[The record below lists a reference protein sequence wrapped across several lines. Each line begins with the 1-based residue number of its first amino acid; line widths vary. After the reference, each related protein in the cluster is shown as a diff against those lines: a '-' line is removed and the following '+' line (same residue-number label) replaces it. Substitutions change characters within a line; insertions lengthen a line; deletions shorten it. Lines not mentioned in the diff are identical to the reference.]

1 MSKPPGLDPNA
12 PLLYSAQM
20 LSAPT
25 VHGYLPDAPAL
36 VAGFRHALV
45 LSPGGEI
52 EELEKPALERR
63 IEAGMQPIL
72 CHARLTARRLETAPF
87 PCFDVLELFAFVRP
101 GRFVLPTPR
110 GLAEILDLPI
120 PTSPEKE
127 AETLILASLALLDEL
142 ATRPS
147 PDAPGIASAMARV
160 GWSWG
165 GSVMASLNVG
175 DLPHSRNLTGALSVW
190 SKLPDWEDGPPPVPP
205 GSQPVAAGEAKG
217 RLREILGSA
226 GERRDEQAA
235 YADTC
240 TYAFQAATRAGEP
253 HLVLAEA
260 GTGVGKTLGYLAPA
274 SLWAEKNEGT
284 VWISTF
290 TRNLQRQLDGEL
302 DRVYPDA
309 ADKADRVVIRK
320 GRENYL
326 CLLNFEEAVR
336 RIPAGRGG
344 DAVALGLMARWILA
358 TRDGDMIGGDFP
370 AWLLGILG
378 RNLTVDLTDT
388 RGECIYSACAHY
400 GKCFIE
406 HSVRR
411 AKTADI
417 VVANH
422 ALVMV
427 QAALGGEGALM
438 PTRYVFDEGH
448 HIFDAADSAFAAD
461 LSGRETAELRRWIV
475 GAEEGSRSRSRGLKT
490 RLSDLIAGDQA
501 AEEALADLINA
512 ARALP
517 GPAWG
522 QRIAGGN
529 PTGAAEAFLAMVRTQ
544 VYARDPDPNAPYD
557 LETETTPPVPG
568 LIDEARKLHA
578 ALTRMVRPMTVLVKS
593 LAALMHEEAGDLETA
608 QRNRIDALLRSIE
621 RRGLQQVGAW
631 QSMLAA
637 LESETADGFVDWFT
651 VERLMGRDFD
661 VGFRRHWTDPTQPFV
676 NAVVE
681 PAQGV
686 LVTSATLCDASG
698 DAEHDWQ
705 YARLRTGAPHLAA
718 DVLCRSQ
725 PSPFDYGAQ
734 TRVFVVGDVNRND
747 PGAVAS
753 AYRELF
759 RSAAGSGLGI
769 FTAISRL
776 RAVYERIAGPLEESG
791 IGLYA
796 QHIDAMDTGTLVDI
810 FRAEEDA
817 CLLGTDSVRD
827 GVDVPGRSLRLIVF
841 DRVPWPRPTILHKA
855 RRQAFGGRAYDEML
869 TRLKLKQAYGRL
881 IRRTGD
887 RGVFVMLDRALP
899 SRLLGA
905 FPEGVEV
912 ARLGLA
918 EAVAETRGFL
928 AEY

>member
-1 MSKPPGLDPNA
+1 
-12 PLLYSAQM
+12 M
-20 LSAPT
+20 LSA
-25 VHGYLPDAPAL
+25 
-36 VAGFRHALV
+36 
-45 LSPGGEI
+45 GGEI
-52 EELEKPALERR
+52 DELGKAALERQ
-63 IEAGMQPIL
+63 IEAGLRPIL
-72 CHARLTARRLETAPF
+72 CHTRLTARRLETALF

-110 GLAEILDLPI
+110 GLAEALDLAI

-142 ATRPS
+142 AARPS
-147 PDAPGIASAMARV
+147 PDAPGIASAMARG
-160 GWSWG
+160 GWPWG
-165 GSVMASLNVG
+165 ASVLAALAVG

-190 SKLPDWEDGPPPVPP
+190 SKLPDWEDGPQPVPP
-205 GSQPVAAGEAKG
+205 GSQPVGVHETKG
-217 RLREILGSA
+217 RLRQILGTA

-235 YADTC
+235 YAETC
-240 TYAFQAATRAGEP
+240 TSAFQAATRAGEP

-274 SLWAEKNEGT
+274 SLWAGKNEGT

-344 DAVALGLMARWILA
+344 DAIALGLMARWILA

-370 AWLLGILG
+370 AWLLSLLG
-378 RNLTVDLTDT
+378 RNLTLDLTDT

-411 AKTADI
+411 AKSADI

-427 QAALGGEGALM
+427 QAALGGDGGLM

-448 HIFDAADSAFAAD
+448 HLFDAADSAFAAH

-490 RLSDLIAGDQA
+490 RLADLIAGDAA

-568 LIDEARKLHA
+568 LIDEARKLQT
-578 ALTRMVRPMTVLVKS
+578 ALARMVRPMAVLVKS
-593 LAALMHEEAGDLETA
+593 LATLLHEEAGDLETT
-608 QRNRIDALLRSIE
+608 QRGRIEALLRSIE

-631 QSMLAA
+631 QAMLAA
-637 LESETADGFVDWFT
+637 LEGADAEGVADGFVDWFT

-661 VGFRRHWTDPTQPFV
+661 VGFRRHWTDPTRPFV

-681 PAQGV
+681 PAHGV

-698 DAEHDWQ
+698 DNERDWQ
-705 YARLRTGAPHLAA
+705 YARQRTGAPHIAA
-718 DVLCRSQ
+718 DALCRSQ
-725 PSPFDYGAQ
+725 PSPFDYAAQ

-747 PGAVAS
+747 PDAVAS

-759 RSAAGSGLGI
+759 RAAGGGGLGI

-776 RAVYERIAGPLEESG
+776 RTVYERIAGPLEEGG

-855 RRQAFGGRAYDEML
+855 RRQTFGGRAYDEML

-881 IRRTGD
+881 IRRAGD

-905 FPEGVEV
+905 IPEGVEV
-912 ARLGLA
+912 TRIGLA
-918 EAVAETRGFL
+918 DAVAGTRGFL
-928 AEY
+928 E